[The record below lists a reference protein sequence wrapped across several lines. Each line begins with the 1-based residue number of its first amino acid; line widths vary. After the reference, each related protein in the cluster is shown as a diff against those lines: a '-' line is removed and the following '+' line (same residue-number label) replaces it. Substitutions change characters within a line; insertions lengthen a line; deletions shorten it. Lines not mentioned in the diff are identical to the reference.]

1 MRAFR
6 PTEAYGILQERTGTY
21 GPQKHSVSVSDKRFA
36 NGKAAYWGNDEKGT
50 RNHKRGEQNQNDK
63 TQREKVM

>member
-1 MRAFR
+1 MRAF
-6 PTEAYGILQERTGTY
+6 TEAYEIPQERTGSY
-21 GPQKHSVSVSDKRFA
+21 GAQKHPVSVSDRDFRKVKRPIGA
-36 NGKAAYWGNDEKGT
+36 MMN